1 MISTFA
7 KAGLAALVAFGGISA
22 TASTASA
29 GPDVQYGIYVQDGY
43 RHGGW
48 DGPGRGPDRGPG
60 WGRPD
65 RGRDR
70 DRCSPRLAEDKASRM
85 GLRRAQVVDVS
96 PRRVVVAG
104 FNRGGRDRIVFANVR
119 GCPVI
124 RR

>member
-1 MISTFA
+1 MIGTFA
-7 KAGLAALVAFGGISA
+7 KASVAALIAFGSISA

-43 RHGGW
+43 RHGG
-48 DGPGRGPDRGPG
+48 GQG

-70 DRCSPRLAEDKASRM
+70 DRCAPWMAEEKANRM
-85 GLRRAQVVDVS
+85 GLRRARVVDVS

-104 FNRGGRDRIVFANVR
+104 FDRGGRDRVVFANVR

>member
-1 MISTFA
+1 MISNFA
-7 KAGLAALVAFGGISA
+7 KLGLAALMALGGISA

-29 GPDVQYGIYVQDGY
+29 QDVRYGIYVQDGY
-43 RHGGW
+43 RHGGH
-48 DGPGRGPDRGPG
+48 G

-70 DRCSPRLAEDKASRM
+70 DRCSSWMAEEKASRM
-85 GLRRAQVVDVS
+85 GLRRARVVDVS

-104 FNRGGRDRIVFANVR
+104 FDRRGRDRIVFANVR

>member
-7 KAGLAALVAFGGISA
+7 KAGLAALMAFGGIAA

-29 GPDVQYGIYVQDGY
+29 DPGVRYGIYVQDGY
-43 RHGGW
+43 RHGGH
-48 DGPGRGPDRGPG
+48 G

-70 DRCSPRLAEDKASRM
+70 CSSWLAEEKASRM
-85 GLRRAQVVDVS
+85 GLRRARVVDVS

-104 FNRGGRDRIVFANVR
+104 FDRRGRDRIVFANVR

>member
-1 MISTFA
+1 MISTLA
-7 KAGLAALVAFGGISA
+7 KAGLAVFLSVSGLAA

-29 GPDVQYGIYVQDGY
+29 GPDVRYGIYVQDGY
-43 RHGGW
+43 RHGGH
-48 DGPGRGPDRGPG
+48 GGHG

-70 DRCSPRLAEDKASRM
+70 CAPWLAEEKASRM
-85 GLRRAQVVDVS
+85 GLRRARVVDVS

-104 FNRGGRDRIVFANVR
+104 FDRYGRDRVVFANVR
-119 GCPVI
+119 GCPII

>member
-7 KAGLAALVAFGGISA
+7 KAGVAVLIAISSLSA

-29 GPDVQYGIYVQDGY
+29 QDVRYGLYVQDGQ
-43 RHGGW
+43 RHGGH
-48 DGPGRGPDRGPG
+48 G

-70 DRCSPRLAEDKASRM
+70 CAPWLAEEKASRM
-85 GLRRAQVVDVS
+85 GLRRATVVDVS

-104 FNRGGRDRIVFANVR
+104 FDRRGRDRVVFANVR

>member
-7 KAGLAALVAFGGISA
+7 KAGVAALIAFGGVSA

-43 RHGGW
+43 RHGGHQ
-48 DGPGRGPDRGPG
+48 R

-70 DRCSPRLAEDKASRM
+70 CSAWMAEEKANRM
-85 GLRRAQVVDVS
+85 GLRRTRVVDVS

-104 FNRGGRDRIVFANVR
+104 ISRHGRDRIVFANVR

>member
-1 MISTFA
+1 MISNIA
-7 KAGLAALVAFGGISA
+7 KAGLAALMAFGGISA
-22 TASTASA
+22 TASTAAA
-29 GPDVQYGIYVQDGY
+29 GPDVKAGVIFVQDGY
-43 RHGGW
+43 RHGGH
-48 DGPGRGPDRGPG
+48 G

-70 DRCSPRLAEDKASRM
+70 CASWLAEEKASRM
-85 GLRRAQVVDVS
+85 GLRRARVVDVS

-104 FNRGGRDRIVFANVR
+104 FDRRGRDRVVFANVR

>member
-7 KAGLAALVAFGGISA
+7 KAGVAALIALGGISA

-29 GPDVQYGIYVQDGY
+29 GPDVQYRIEVQDGY
-43 RHGGW
+43 RHGGHQ
-48 DGPGRGPDRGPG
+48 G

-70 DRCSPRLAEDKASRM
+70 CAPWLAEEKANRM
-85 GLRRAQVVDVS
+85 GLRRARVVDVS

-104 FNRGGRDRIVFANVR
+104 FDRGGRDRIVFANVR

>member
-7 KAGLAALVAFGGISA
+7 KVGVAALLAISGLSA
-22 TASTASA
+22 AASTASA
-29 GPDVQYGIYVQDGY
+29 QDVRYGLHVQDGP
-43 RHGGW
+43 RHGGN
-48 DGPGRGPDRGPG
+48 

-70 DRCSPRLAEDKASRM
+70 CAPWLAEEKASRM
-85 GLRRAQVVDVS
+85 GLRRVRVVDVS

-104 FNRGGRDRIVFANVR
+104 FDRQGRDRVVFANVR
-119 GCPVI
+119 GCPVV

>member
-7 KAGLAALVAFGGISA
+7 KAGVAALIALGGISA
-22 TASTASA
+22 TATTAAA

-43 RHGGW
+43 RHGG
-48 DGPGRGPDRGPG
+48 GHG

-70 DRCSPRLAEDKASRM
+70 DRCSSWMAEEKASRM
-85 GLRRAQVVDVS
+85 GLRRARVVDVS

-104 FNRGGRDRIVFANVR
+104 FDRRGRDRIVFANVR

>member
-1 MISTFA
+1 MISNFA
-7 KAGLAALVAFGGISA
+7 KAGLAALMALGGISA

-29 GPDVQYGIYVQDGY
+29 GPEVRYGIYVQDGY
-43 RHGGW
+43 RHGG
-48 DGPGRGPDRGPG
+48 PG

-70 DRCSPRLAEDKASRM
+70 CSPWLAEDKASRM
-85 GLRRAQVVDVS
+85 GLRRARVVDVS

-104 FNRGGRDRIVFANVR
+104 FDRRGRDRIVFANVR

>member
-7 KAGLAALVAFGGISA
+7 KAGVAALIALGGISA

-29 GPDVQYGIYVQDGY
+29 GPDVQYRIEVQDGY
-43 RHGGW
+43 RHGGHH
-48 DGPGRGPDRGPG
+48 G

-70 DRCSPRLAEDKASRM
+70 CAPWLAEEKASRM
-85 GLRRAQVVDVS
+85 GLRRARVVDVS

-104 FNRGGRDRIVFANVR
+104 FDRRGRDRVVFANVR

>member
-7 KAGLAALVAFGGISA
+7 KAGLAALIALGGISA
-22 TASTASA
+22 TASTAAA

-43 RHGGW
+43 RHGGH
-48 DGPGRGPDRGPG
+48 G
-60 WGRPD
+60 WGRP
-65 RGRDR
+65 GRDR
-70 DRCSPRLAEDKASRM
+70 DRCAPWLAEEKASRM
-85 GLRRAQVVDVS
+85 GIRRARVVDVS

-104 FNRGGRDRIVFANVR
+104 FDRYGRDRVVFANVR